1 MTERRH
7 ASGAARVQCF
17 VDSQRGLAPLYAAE
31 GKQIAAAW
39 TNQVVGDVGDSRPQS
54 PILVPRAAP
63 VLDDNEHRATAVHS
77 ASNDCEQTP
86 QRPPHLAPGSS
97 SQMGFNHSKS
107 LLEKINPGTSGHV
120 YPKSVNRDLALDDA
134 SERSK
139 RLEQR
144 RNRRRAQRSTLTVAE
159 EESNSETASHEGH
172 TSQPKKKQ
180 KKDVPKTKPKKAV
193 PALLLMQTFSGQNMG
208 KSRLTQED

>member
-17 VDSQRGLAPLYAAE
+17 GQPAWPSPLYAAE

-97 SQMGFNHSKS
+97 SQMGFNLKV
-107 LLEKINPGTSGHV
+107 IT
-120 YPKSVNRDLALDDA
+120 
-134 SERSK
+134 
-139 RLEQR
+139 
-144 RNRRRAQRSTLTVAE
+144 
-159 EESNSETASHEGH
+159 
-172 TSQPKKKQ
+172 
-180 KKDVPKTKPKKAV
+180 
-193 PALLLMQTFSGQNMG
+193 
-208 KSRLTQED
+208 